1 MVVVSQD
8 GSGCGIYGQ
17 RYAADGT
24 PVGSEFR
31 ANTYTSSDQIY
42 SSVTALNDGGFV
54 VTWSSLGQDG
64 SGYGIYGQRY
74 AADGTPAGSEFAQ
87 TLARISDGVD
97 GAETCSA
104 RSPHGHLVRSGPAM
118 GGGDLFRL
126 IDVPS
131 ANTAPTL
138 AVANALTS
146 LAEGSYANH
155 VKAADITITDD
166 GAGTNN
172 LTLSG
177 NDAALFEIVGKE
189 LFLRAGTVLDFEG
202 GNTTLDVIVQVDDA
216 AVPGSPDDSETLS
229 ISVTDVAEN
238 AAPILALESAVLSL
252 SEGTYASRV
261 KVADITITD
270 DGAGTN
276 NLTLSGDDAALFEV
290 FDGDLYLKAGTVL
303 DFEGNP
309 TLDVTVAVDDPA
321 VGEHAGRQ
329 RGARGHCPRC
339 CWRDDQWHKPR
350 RHTYRNDRSRRH
362 QWLSRQR

>member
-1 MVVVSQD
+1 MTALNDGGFVVTWSSYQD
-8 GSGCGIYGQ
+8 GSGYGIYGQ
-17 RYAADGT
+17 RYAADGS
-24 PVGSEFR
+24 PVGER
-31 ANTYTSSDQIY
+31 VPRQHVHHQHQVY

-54 VTWSSLGQDG
+54 VTWSSYGQDG

-74 AADGTPAGSEFAQ
+74 AADGTPVGSEFAINQ
-87 TLARISDGVD
+87 ITAGDQIAETFYGSETVATLAD
-97 GAETCSA
+97 
-104 RSPHGHLVRSGPAM
+104 GHLVQVWAGNGPEEVF
-118 GGGDLFRL
+118 FRL

-155 VKAADITITDD
+155 VKVADITITDD

-229 ISVTDVAEN
+229 ISVTDVAE
-238 AAPILALESAVLSL
+238 
-252 SEGTYASRV
+252 RR
-261 KVADITITD
+261 ADS
-270 DGAGTN
+270 GAG
-276 NLTLSGDDAALFEV
+276 
-290 FDGDLYLKAGTVL
+290 
-303 DFEGNP
+303 
-309 TLDVTVAVDDPA
+309 
-321 VGEHAGRQ
+321 EH
-329 RGARGHCPRC
+329 
-339 CWRDDQWHKPR
+339 
-350 RHTYRNDRSRRH
+350 DRSRSPRA
-362 QWLSRQR
+362 LTPAG